1 MPSKFS
7 PAEGMFGEN
16 TLVWR
21 AASGTFLC
29 LETGRGFGLAS
40 CRTLEP
46 IGFFGISRSGSET
59 SFRTERPTMIEGA
72 CLLFFETVG
81 SARCT
86 GESPLAWN
94 PTTLPPASTE
104 LAPAA
109 SATNRKIATTIGV
122 RRPARR
128 RDANDFIPPVL
139 SFVGGIIGDSPL
151 LRQEQQDPEGAPDE
165 RRDREGD
172 ARAGLERARPSR
184 KGGGYR
190 PPLPTVRLTLAL
202 GLRIFP
208 GFGFCLRTRPFFFFV
223 DAFLVIL
230 PTRQ

>member
-1 MPSKFS
+1 MPPKFS

-40 CRTLEP
+40 CRTLDP

-59 SFRTERPTMIEGA
+59 SFRTERPTMIEGP
-72 CLLFFETVG
+72 CLLFFDTAG
-81 SARCT
+81 AARCT

-94 PTTLPPASTE
+94 PTMLPPASTE

-109 SATNRKIATTIGV
+109 SATSRKVATTIGV

-128 RDANDFIPPVL
+128 RAANDFNPRSSLL
-139 SFVGGIIGDSPL
+139 STASSAALPYFV
-151 LRQEQQDPEGAPDE
+151 
-165 RRDREGD
+165 RRSEILKGHADARRHRVVV
-172 ARAGLERARPSR
+172 ARAGLQRARPSR
-184 KGGGYR
+184 KVVPNGR
-190 PPLPTVRLTLAL
+190 PCRRS
-202 GLRIFP
+202 G
-208 GFGFCLRTRPFFFFV
+208 
-223 DAFLVIL
+223 
-230 PTRQ
+230 